1 MTASGGTKQC
11 QGCYGGNPYQ
21 CSYQKR
27 PQICATD
34 FGSLG
39 TTHCGSAI
47 IKYRE
52 QRGGRISQGVLRG
65 CINCAGWWNFVLKP
79 ISSEYLTRHRFKKK
93 ALRIRLY
100 LSQQKLR
107 KLVYLYNGERTINS

>member
-11 QGCYGGNPYQ
+11 LGCRGGDPYQ

-34 FGSLG
+34 FNSLG

-52 QRGGRISQGVLRG
+52 QRGGRISQSILRG
-65 CINCAGWWNFVLKP
+65 CINCAGWWNFVLKT
-79 ISSEYLTRHRFKKK
+79 ISSEYFTRHRFKKK
-93 ALRIRLY
+93 ALRIHPL
-100 LSQQKLR
+100 LISAKSE
-107 KLVYLYNGERTINS
+107 KTSILV

>member
-11 QGCYGGNPYQ
+11 LGCRGGNPYQ

-34 FGSLG
+34 FNSLG

-52 QRGGRISQGVLRG
+52 QRGGRISQSVLRG
-65 CINCAGWWNFVLKP
+65 CINCAGWWNFVLKKP
-79 ISSEYLTRHRFKKK
+79 ENTSLLISAKIEKTS
-93 ALRIRLY
+93 I
-100 LSQQKLR
+100 
-107 KLVYLYNGERTINS
+107 LV